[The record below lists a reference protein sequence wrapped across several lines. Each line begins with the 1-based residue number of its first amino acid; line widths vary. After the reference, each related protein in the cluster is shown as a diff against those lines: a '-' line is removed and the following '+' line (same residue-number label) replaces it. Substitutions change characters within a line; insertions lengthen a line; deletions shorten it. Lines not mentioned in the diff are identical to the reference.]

1 MTEVAFTKN
10 SDDTSLLTIKLD
22 SISSKSMKVLSKNP
36 EDWVENIITSR
47 CQPIYDSLWRDHVK
61 ECLKENVTPKAS
73 KAMLLLGYEPSS
85 DLIFQPR
92 GSCMENDDGSSMI
105 EIIVDPIFTKCIE
118 YIFSNPSQEI
128 KNLICRR
135 IEIQNEE
142 IIDEIISKNLHV
154 GKTMDEIIMS
164 YQREETI
171 VEFSDDED
179 ATQT

>member
-1 MTEVAFTKN
+1 MTEVTFTKN
-10 SDDTSLLTIKLD
+10 SDDTSLLTVNLGVT
-22 SISSKSMKVLSKNP
+22 SSKSMKVVSKNP

-47 CQPIYDSLWRDHVK
+47 CQPKCDSLWRDHVK

-73 KAMLLLGYEPSS
+73 KALLFLEYEPSS
-85 DLIFQPR
+85 ELNFQPR
-92 GSCMENDDGSSMI
+92 GSYTENDDGSSII
-105 EIIVDPIFTKCIE
+105 EIIVDPILTKCIE

-164 YQREETI
+164 YQREEVT
-171 VEFSDDED
+171 VEFHDDE
-179 ATQT
+179 